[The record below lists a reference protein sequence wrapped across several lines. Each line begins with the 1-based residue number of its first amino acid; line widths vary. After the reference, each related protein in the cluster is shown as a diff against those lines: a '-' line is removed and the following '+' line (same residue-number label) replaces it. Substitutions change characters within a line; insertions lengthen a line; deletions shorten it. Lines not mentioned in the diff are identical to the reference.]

1 MKIKLNHAVIAL
13 FVSAFL
19 LFGASEAFAQKDSTP
34 KKRLIS
40 PATVKGKIGGEAH
53 DSYVIRVRKGQTM
66 NIQITW
72 RREDDNRAEF
82 SVSRS
87 ANFFNGAVL
96 KFGKESDNGRRWRG
110 IIPKSG
116 NYYIYVVA
124 NPMAK
129 YTLKVT
135 VK

>member
-1 MKIKLNHAVIAL
+1 MKYTRNKTIIAIFISAV
-13 FVSAFL
+13 L
-19 LFGASEAFAQKDSTP
+19 LFGANEALAQKDSTP
-34 KKRLIS
+34 KKRLTS
-40 PATVKGKIGGEAH
+40 PATVKGEIGGEAH

-66 NIQITW
+66 TVEINW
-72 RREDDNRAEF
+72 RRVDDNRAEF

-87 ANFFNGAVL
+87 ANFFSGSPV
-96 KFGKESDNGRRWRG
+96 KFGKESYNGKRWRG
-110 IIPKSG
+110 IITKAG

-129 YTLKVT
+129 YTLKVS